1 MKNKKSAASSMI
13 LGVAFVWFTTH
24 FGGGFASGAQ
34 IYSYYVRYG
43 IWCLLMPV
51 LAMGYNAV
59 FFAYCLRFA
68 RKHEVYDYRS
78 YNNAFYGKFA
88 PVFSNLFEV
97 LYICVMC
104 VAPAVAFA
112 TGGATLSTLT
122 GLPYLLCTLII
133 GIFIFV
139 VAVFGTDLVRKV
151 ASVLS
156 VCIIAGLLIVYIPNI
171 IAGAG
176 QIADTASRMT
186 ANGESFGK
194 ALYSAFIYGTFQL
207 ANVAVFVQHA
217 KSFEKPDDA
226 VQSMGIGWIINA
238 LMMIMVVLGIMT
250 VCTKPEMSE
259 ASVPTLFMVQ
269 CGVGKG
275 FMMPLI
281 SVLIILGA
289 VSTAVNMVAAM
300 VKRIC
305 SGLNKVKKETET
317 GKKSKIGTKE
327 IVAAFICCVV
337 DFGIAQFG
345 LLTLIQKAYSVLAYL
360 AIPVILIPYLIHMAV
375 TRFDTK

>member
-1 MKNKKSAASSMI
+1 MSKKNKAGSMI

-43 IWCLLMPV
+43 IWSLFLP
-51 LAMGYNAV
+51 LFAMAYNGV
-59 FFAYCLRFA
+59 FFAYCLYFA

-78 YNNAFYGKFA
+78 YNNAFYGRFA
-88 PVFSNLFEV
+88 PLFSNLFEL
-97 LYICVMC
+97 LYLCVMC

-122 GLPYLLCTLII
+122 GLPYLLCTFVI
-133 GIFIFV
+133 GAFIFV
-139 VAVFGTDLVRKV
+139 VSVFGTDLVRKV

-156 VCIIAGLLIVYIPNI
+156 ICIIAGLLIVYVSNI

-176 QIADTASRMT
+176 KIGDTVNAMKTADLP
-186 ANGESFGK
+186 FGK
-194 ALYSAFIYGTFQL
+194 ALYAAFLYGTFQL

-217 KSFEKPDDA
+217 KSFEKPQDA
-226 VQSMGIGWIINA
+226 GKSMAVGAVLNA
-238 LMMIMVVLGIMT
+238 LLMIMVVFGIMT
-250 VCTKPEMSE
+250 VYQNPEMSQQ
-259 ASVPTLFMVQ
+259 SVPTLFMVQ
-269 CGVGKG
+269 QGVGSK
-275 FMMPLI
+275 FMTPLI

-300 VKRIC
+300 VKRIHA
-305 SGLNKVKKETET
+305 GLAERSSRTET
-317 GKKSKIGTKE
+317 AGKISSTQIL
-327 IVAAFICCVV
+327 AALACCIA
-337 DFGIAQFG
+337 DFLIAQLG
-345 LLTLIQKAYSVLAYL
+345 LLTLIQKAYSILAYL
-360 AIPVILIPYLIHMAV
+360 AIPVILVPYVVHMIA

>member
-1 MKNKKSAASSMI
+1 MSKKNKAGSMI

-43 IWCLLMPV
+43 IWSLFLP
-51 LAMGYNAV
+51 LFAMAYNGV
-59 FFAYCLRFA
+59 FFAYCLYFA

-78 YNNAFYGKFA
+78 YNNAFYGRFA
-88 PVFSNLFEV
+88 PLFSNLFEL
-97 LYICVMC
+97 LYLCVMC

-122 GLPYLLCTLII
+122 GLPYLLCTFVI
-133 GIFIFV
+133 GAFIFV
-139 VAVFGTDLVRKV
+139 VSVFGTDLVRKV

-156 VCIIAGLLIVYIPNI
+156 ICIIAGLLIVYVPNI

-176 QIADTASRMT
+176 KIGDTVNAMKTADLP
-186 ANGESFGK
+186 FGK
-194 ALYSAFIYGTFQL
+194 ALYAAFLYGTFQL

-217 KSFEKPDDA
+217 KSFEKPQDA
-226 VQSMGIGWIINA
+226 GKSMAVGAVLNA
-238 LMMIMVVLGIMT
+238 LLMIMVVFGIMT
-250 VCTKPEMSE
+250 VYQNPEMSQQ
-259 ASVPTLFMVQ
+259 SVPTLFMVQ
-269 CGVGKG
+269 QGVGSK
-275 FMMPLI
+275 FMTPLI

-300 VKRIC
+300 VKRIHA
-305 SGLNKVKKETET
+305 GLAERSSRTET
-317 GKKSKIGTKE
+317 AGKISSTQIL
-327 IVAAFICCVV
+327 AALACCIA
-337 DFGIAQFG
+337 DFLIAQLG
-345 LLTLIQKAYSVLAYL
+345 LLTLIQKAYSILAYL
-360 AIPVILIPYLIHMAV
+360 AIPVILVPYVVHMIA

>member
-1 MKNKKSAASSMI
+1 MSKKNKAGSMI

-43 IWCLLMPV
+43 IWSLFLP
-51 LAMGYNAV
+51 LFAMAYNGV
-59 FFAYCLRFA
+59 FFAYCLYFA

-78 YNNAFYGKFA
+78 YNNAFYGRFA
-88 PVFSNLFEV
+88 PLFSNLFEL
-97 LYICVMC
+97 LYLCVMC

-122 GLPYLLCTLII
+122 GLPYLLCTFLI
-133 GIFIFV
+133 GAFIFV
-139 VAVFGTDLVRKV
+139 VSVFGTDLVRKV

-156 VCIIAGLLIVYIPNI
+156 ICIIAGLLIVYVPNI

-176 QIADTASRMT
+176 NIADTVSVMKA
-186 ANGESFGK
+186 ADLPFGK
-194 ALYSAFIYGTFQL
+194 ALYAAFVYGTFQL

-217 KSFEKPDDA
+217 KSFERPEDA
-226 VQSMGIGWIINA
+226 GKSMALGTVLNA

-250 VCTKPEMSE
+250 VYQNPEMSWQ
-259 ASVPTLFMVQ
+259 SVPTLFMVQ
-269 CGVGKG
+269 QGVGSK
-275 FMMPLI
+275 FMTPLI

-300 VKRIC
+300 VKRIHD
-305 SGLNKVKKETET
+305 GLAKRRGNTET
-317 GKKSKIGTKE
+317 PGKITRTQ
-327 IVAAFICCVV
+327 ILAALVCCIA
-337 DFGIAQFG
+337 DFLIAQFG
-345 LLTLIQKAYSVLAYL
+345 LLTLIQKAYSTLAYL
-360 AIPVILIPYLIHMAV
+360 AIPVILVPYVVHMAV